1 MLLKIFADMS
11 YLKPNF
17 EAAPFPGQF
26 GSKAKMD
33 SGSNYAASFSSFFCT
48 AEPRRASCSPG
59 FTAFAVQ
66 LAMQPF
72 NCAEQAEVRR
82 TQHILGIF
90 NGLPARA
97 GEAGY

>member
-33 SGSNYAASFSSFFCT
+33 SGSNYAASFPSFFLHSRT
-48 AEPRRASCSPG
+48 SSGELQPG
-59 FTAFAVQ
+59 LHRFRGPTSNAAV
-66 LAMQPF
+66 
-72 NCAEQAEVRR
+72 
-82 TQHILGIF
+82 
-90 NGLPARA
+90 
-97 GEAGY
+97 